1 MDETKDGKQGRRR
14 SRAQIAALLA
24 GYRESGLTQ
33 RAYAARAGVSLSSLV
48 RWLHRGVAGAEAP
61 AEFAAVQLRPEAS
74 RMPEA
79 GVTIRWPQGVEVEL
93 PLSLGEATLRRWL
106 GRFLAPCSR

>member
-1 MDETKDGKQGRRR
+1 MDETQDGKPGRRR
-14 SRAQIAALLA
+14 SPAQIAALLA
-24 GYRESGLTQ
+24 EYRESGLTQ

-48 RWLHRGVAGAEAP
+48 RWLHRRDATAEAP
-61 AEFAAVQLRPEAS
+61 AGFAAVQLRPEAS
-74 RMPEA
+74 GGS
-79 GVTIRWPQGVEVEL
+79 GVTIRWAEGVEVEL